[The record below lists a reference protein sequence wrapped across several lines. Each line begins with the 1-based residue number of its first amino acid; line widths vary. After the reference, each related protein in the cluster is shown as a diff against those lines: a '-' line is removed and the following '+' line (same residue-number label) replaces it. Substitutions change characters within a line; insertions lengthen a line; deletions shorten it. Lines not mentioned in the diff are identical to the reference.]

1 MKEKEIIQKVIDLIG
16 NIDDVT
22 VISAFNY
29 SEERTPNMVV
39 VGIDKVEQ
47 MNVGLPD
54 YRYSLNVTIDSFIED
69 DPDGKLFH
77 DILANV
83 KMKIYRYIN
92 GEAPLTEA
100 FQEIPVVGWINSGTD
115 ISITNE
121 SNRAILTSEL
131 IASF

>member
-16 NIDDVT
+16 NIDDIT

-54 YRYSLNVTIDSFIED
+54 YRYSLNITVDSFIED
-69 DPDGKLFH
+69 DPDGEAFH

-92 GEAPLTEA
+92 GEASLTEA

>member
-29 SEERTPNMVV
+29 SEERTPSMIV

-54 YRYSLNVTIDSFIED
+54 YRYSLNITVDSFIED
-69 DPDGKLFH
+69 DPDGTIFH

-92 GEAPLTEA
+92 GEASLTEA

-131 IASF
+131 VASF

>member
-16 NIDDVT
+16 KIDDVT
-22 VISAFNY
+22 VISALNF

-54 YRYSLNVTIDSFIED
+54 YRYSLNVTVDSFIED
-69 DPDGKLFH
+69 DTDGALFH

-92 GEAPLTEA
+92 GEVSLTEA

>member
-29 SEERTPNMVV
+29 SEERTPNMIV

-69 DPDGKLFH
+69 DPNGTLFH

-92 GEAPLTEA
+92 GEASLTEA

-121 SNRAILTSEL
+121 SNRAVLTSEL

>member
-54 YRYSLNVTIDSFIED
+54 FKYSLSITVDSFIED
-69 DPDGKLFH
+69 DPNGTLFH

-92 GEAPLTEA
+92 GEASLTEA

-121 SNRAILTSEL
+121 SNRAVLTSEL

>member
-16 NIDDVT
+16 NIEDVT
-22 VISAFNY
+22 VISASNY

-54 YRYSLNVTIDSFIED
+54 YRYSLNVTVDSFIED
-69 DPDGKLFH
+69 DPDGEAFH

-92 GEAPLTEA
+92 GEASLTEA

>member
-22 VISAFNY
+22 IISAFNY

-54 YRYSLNVTIDSFIED
+54 YRYSLNVTVDSFIED
-69 DPDGKLFH
+69 DPDGTLFH

-92 GEAPLTEA
+92 GEASLTEA

-121 SNRAILTSEL
+121 SNRAVLTSEL

>member
-39 VGIDKVEQ
+39 VGVDKVEQ

-54 YRYSLNVTIDSFIED
+54 YRYYLNVTVDSFIED
-69 DPDGKLFH
+69 DPDGTLFH

-92 GEAPLTEA
+92 GESSLTEA

-121 SNRAILTSEL
+121 SNRAVLTSEL

>member
-22 VISAFNY
+22 IISAFNY

-54 YRYSLNVTIDSFIED
+54 YRYSLNITVDTFIED
-69 DPDGKLFH
+69 DPDGALFH

-92 GEAPLTEA
+92 GEASLTEA
-100 FQEIPVVGWINSGTD
+100 FQEIPIVGWINSVTD

-121 SNRAILTSEL
+121 SNRAVLTSEL

>member
-54 YRYSLNVTIDSFIED
+54 YRYFLSITIDSFIED
-69 DPDGKLFH
+69 DPDGALFH
-77 DILANV
+77 AILANV

-92 GEAPLTEA
+92 GEASLAEA

-115 ISITNE
+115 ISITSE

-131 IASF
+131 VASF

>member
-29 SEERTPNMVV
+29 SEERTPNMIV

-69 DPDGKLFH
+69 DTDGMLFH

-92 GEAPLTEA
+92 GEASLTEA

-115 ISITNE
+115 ISITSE

-131 IASF
+131 VASF

>member
-29 SEERTPNMVV
+29 SEERTPNMIV

-69 DPDGKLFH
+69 DTDGMLFH

-83 KMKIYRYIN
+83 KMKIYRYIS
-92 GEAPLTEA
+92 GEASLTEA

-115 ISITNE
+115 ISITSE

-131 IASF
+131 VASF

>member
-1 MKEKEIIQKVIDLIG
+1 MKEKEIIQKIIDLIG

-29 SEERTPNMVV
+29 SEERTPNMIV

-54 YRYSLNVTIDSFIED
+54 YRYSLNVTVDSFIED
-69 DPDGKLFH
+69 DPDGEVFH

-92 GEAPLTEA
+92 GEASLTET

-121 SNRAILTSEL
+121 SNRAVLTSEL

>member
-39 VGIDKVEQ
+39 VGVDKVEQ

-54 YRYSLNVTIDSFIED
+54 YRYSLNITVDSFIED
-69 DPDGKLFH
+69 DPDGTLFH

-92 GEAPLTEA
+92 GESSLTEA

-121 SNRAILTSEL
+121 SNRAVLTSEL

>member
-22 VISAFNY
+22 IISAFNY

-54 YRYSLNVTIDSFIED
+54 YRYSLNVTVDSFIED
-69 DPDGKLFH
+69 DPDGTLFH
-77 DILANV
+77 DILTNV

-92 GEAPLTEA
+92 GEASLTEA

>member
-22 VISAFNY
+22 IISAFNY
-29 SEERTPNMVV
+29 SEERTPNMIV

-54 YRYSLNVTIDSFIED
+54 YRYSLNVTVDSFIED

-92 GEAPLTEA
+92 GEASLTEA

>member
-54 YRYSLNVTIDSFIED
+54 YRYYLKVIVDSFIED
-69 DPDGKLFH
+69 DADGELFH

-92 GEAPLTEA
+92 GEASLIEA

-121 SNRAILTSEL
+121 SNRAVLTSEL

>member
-29 SEERTPNMVV
+29 SEERTPNMIV

-69 DPDGKLFH
+69 DTDGMLFH

-92 GEAPLTEA
+92 GEASLTEA
-100 FQEIPVVGWINSGTD
+100 FQEIPVVGWIKSGTD
-115 ISITNE
+115 ISITSE

-131 IASF
+131 VASF

>member
-29 SEERTPNMVV
+29 SEERTPNMIV

-54 YRYSLNVTIDSFIED
+54 YRYSLNITVDSFIED
-69 DPDGKLFH
+69 DPDGTLFH

-92 GEAPLTEA
+92 GEASLTEA

>member
-16 NIDDVT
+16 KIDDVT
-22 VISAFNY
+22 VISALNF

-54 YRYSLNVTIDSFIED
+54 YRYSLNVTVDSFIED
-69 DPDGKLFH
+69 DTDCALFH

-92 GEAPLTEA
+92 GEVSLTEA

>member
-29 SEERTPNMVV
+29 SEERTPIMVV

-54 YRYSLNVTIDSFIED
+54 YRYSLNITVDSFIED
-69 DPDGKLFH
+69 DPDGELFH
-77 DILANV
+77 DILRNV

-92 GEAPLTEA
+92 GEASLTEA
-100 FQEIPVVGWINSGTD
+100 FQEIPVVGWMNSGTD

-121 SNRAILTSEL
+121 SNRAVLTSDL

>member
-29 SEERTPNMVV
+29 YEERTPNMVV

-54 YRYSLNVTIDSFIED
+54 YRYYLNIIVDSFIED
-69 DPDGKLFH
+69 DPDGELFH

-92 GEAPLTEA
+92 GEAPLDEA
-100 FQEIPVVGWINSGTD
+100 FQEIPVVGWINSGAD

-121 SNRAILTSEL
+121 SNRAVLTSEL
-131 IASF
+131 VASF

>member
-16 NIDDVT
+16 NLDDVT

-29 SEERTPNMVV
+29 SEERTPNMIV

-54 YRYSLNVTIDSFIED
+54 YRYSLNITVDSFIED
-69 DPDGKLFH
+69 DPDGALFH
-77 DILANV
+77 DILTNV

-92 GEAPLTEA
+92 GEASLTEA

-121 SNRAILTSEL
+121 SNRAVLTSEL

>member
-22 VISAFNY
+22 AISAFNY
-29 SEERTPNMVV
+29 SEERTPNMIV

-54 YRYSLNVTIDSFIED
+54 YRYSLNITVDSFIED
-69 DPDGKLFH
+69 DPDGTSFH

-92 GEAPLTEA
+92 GEASLTEA

>member
-29 SEERTPNMVV
+29 SEQRTPNMVV

-54 YRYSLNVTIDSFIED
+54 YRYSLNITIDSFIED

-92 GEAPLTEA
+92 GEASLTEA

>member
-54 YRYSLNVTIDSFIED
+54 YRYFLSITIDSFIED
-69 DPDGKLFH
+69 DPDGALPRVQVRQGLGRGRQAQLH
-77 DILANV
+77 QG
-83 KMKIYRYIN
+83 R
-92 GEAPLTEA
+92 G
-100 FQEIPVVGWINSGTD
+100 
-115 ISITNE
+115 
-121 SNRAILTSEL
+121 R
-131 IASF
+131 